1 MRKSHQLIIN
11 LLALGVFGII
21 NTEMGVVST
30 LSTVTKLFGVSLST
44 AGLLVSGFALGVAA
58 AGPTMPLLFSK
69 VNRKTAMVI
78 SLEVFILG
86 NVVSIFTHSFTV
98 LMVARII
105 PAFFQP
111 VYTATAFSM
120 AASLVDKG
128 KAQQAVAQVFIG
140 VSAGMVLGVPIT
152 NFIVSHYSFAAAMAF
167 FALVNALVLVMTMF
181 IVPSMPVDNP
191 VSYGDQ
197 VRVLKKPAMWVAI
210 VLVMMFNGSVFGF
223 FSYLADF
230 LATVTHLSANAVSAV
245 LMVYGLANIVGN
257 IIAGRVLSTHP
268 RDLIRLVPVL
278 AFAAYFAL
286 FLTGNITALALIILT
301 LIGIISGLINNADQ
315 YLINSEATTAPDF
328 ANGLFLTAANLG
340 TTIGTAFCGAML
352 SHFNTRFA
360 LVSSLCMLVVSFG
373 LVTIQQ
379 KISSNH
385 VTD

>member
-128 KAQQAVAQVFIG
+128 KAQ
-140 VSAGMVLGVPIT
+140 
-152 NFIVSHYSFAAAMAF
+152 
-167 FALVNALVLVMTMF
+167 
-181 IVPSMPVDNP
+181 
-191 VSYGDQ
+191 
-197 VRVLKKPAMWVAI
+197 
-210 VLVMMFNGSVFGF
+210 
-223 FSYLADF
+223 
-230 LATVTHLSANAVSAV
+230 
-245 LMVYGLANIVGN
+245 
-257 IIAGRVLSTHP
+257 
-268 RDLIRLVPVL
+268 
-278 AFAAYFAL
+278 
-286 FLTGNITALALIILT
+286 
-301 LIGIISGLINNADQ
+301 
-315 YLINSEATTAPDF
+315 
-328 ANGLFLTAANLG
+328 
-340 TTIGTAFCGAML
+340 
-352 SHFNTRFA
+352 
-360 LVSSLCMLVVSFG
+360 
-373 LVTIQQ
+373 
-379 KISSNH
+379 
-385 VTD
+385 